1 MLVPFTP
8 LEGSDRRGT
17 GLHSRAGTAGDV
29 TSTWG
34 TVDFGWRWLLF
45 AFLLWWA
52 MLRRWEANGTLD
64 RWNASRALG
73 FVLMVRTSRGLG
85 VLEKVAKPR
94 KFWRAYGEVATWVC
108 VSTML
113 LAGLLVVL
121 SFVLTVTQ
129 GTATDPPPP
138 SELVAI
144 PGLNP
149 VIPLGWG
156 ALAFIVALVIHEFG
170 HGLLARGHGMRVRAF
185 GLLQLGPLP
194 LGAFAEPQSEE
205 LLQAPRRERL
215 RMFAAGPATNI
226 FAAMIL
232 LLLLGGLASQFA
244 AAEEGVH
251 IRGVVVGTGAEEA
264 GLEPWDRIVAI
275 DDVAIVDDSS
285 FTEALS
291 TLQAGETV
299 TLTLVNLE
307 GETRTAEAWLSDKR
321 EHYAEDG
328 WTEAQLDA
336 NGIESG
342 DAFLGVQQVADGT
355 IGIDRLAGPLSPN
368 VEAGLAQRLVATPI
382 HALRLI
388 FVPFELQGVAMHPVE
403 EGFLE
408 EGDGIVA
415 SILGVDGMLIFVNLF
430 FWLIWVNLL
439 LGFTNLIPMVPF
451 DGGHMFRDVT
461 HGFLD
466 GFARLGKRLNLWTI
480 SGLRTAH
487 MASKATGLTS
497 LGFFGMLVLMIA
509 LPYLL

>member
-1 MLVPFTP
+1 VPFTP

-17 GLHSRAGTAGDV
+17 GLHSRAGTAKDV
-29 TSTWG
+29 ASTWG

-129 GTATDPPPP
+129 GTTTDPPPP

-275 DDVAIVDDSS
+275 DDLAIVDDTS

-291 TLQAGETV
+291 TLEAGETV

-307 GETRTAEAWLSDKR
+307 GETRTTEAWLSDKR

-415 SILGVDGMLIFVNLF
+415 SVLGVDGMLIFVNLF

-466 GFARLGKRLNLWTI
+466 GLARLGKRLNLWTI

>member
-1 MLVPFTP
+1 
-8 LEGSDRRGT
+8 
-17 GLHSRAGTAGDV
+17 
-29 TSTWG
+29 
-34 TVDFGWRWLLF
+34 
-45 AFLLWWA
+45 
-52 MLRRWEANGTLD
+52 
-64 RWNASRALG
+64 
-73 FVLMVRTSRGLG
+73 
-85 VLEKVAKPR
+85 
-94 KFWRAYGEVATWVC
+94 
-108 VSTML
+108 
-113 LAGLLVVL
+113 
-121 SFVLTVTQ
+121 
-129 GTATDPPPP
+129 
-138 SELVAI
+138 
-144 PGLNP
+144 
-149 VIPLGWG
+149 
-156 ALAFIVALVIHEFG
+156 
-170 HGLLARGHGMRVRAF
+170 
-185 GLLQLGPLP
+185 
-194 LGAFAEPQSEE
+194 
-205 LLQAPRRERL
+205 
-215 RMFAAGPATNI
+215 MFAAGPATNI

-275 DDVAIVDDSS
+275 DNMPIVDDTS

-291 TLQAGETV
+291 THEAGETV
-299 TLTLVNLE
+299 TLTLVNLK

-336 NGIESG
+336 NGIETG

-415 SILGVDGMLIFVNLF
+415 SVLGVDGMLIFVNLF

-466 GFARLGKRLNLWTI
+466 GLARLGKRLNLWTI

>member
-1 MLVPFTP
+1 M
-8 LEGSDRRGT
+8 
-17 GLHSRAGTAGDV
+17 

-34 TVDFGWRWLLF
+34 AVDFSWRWLLF

-52 MLRRWEANGTLD
+52 MLKRWEANGTLD

-85 VLEKVAKPR
+85 LLEKVAKPR
-94 KFWRAYGEVATWVC
+94 KFWRAYGEVATWIC

-113 LAGLLVVL
+113 MAGLLVVL
-121 SFVLTVTQ
+121 SFVLTLTQ
-129 GTATDPPPP
+129 GTTTDPPPP

-232 LLLLGGLASQFA
+232 LLLLGGLAGQFA
-244 AAEEGVH
+244 AADEGVH

-275 DDVAIVDDSS
+275 DSMAIVDDGS
-285 FTEALS
+285 FTEALA
-291 TLQAGETV
+291 TLEAGTTV
-299 TLTLVNLE
+299 SLTVVNLD
-307 GETRTAEAWLSDKR
+307 GETRTIEAWLSDKR
-321 EHYAEDG
+321 EHFEEEG
-328 WTEAQLDA
+328 WSEAQLDA
-336 NGIESG
+336 NGIETG

-355 IGIDRLAGPLSPN
+355 VGIDRLAGPLSPN

-388 FVPFELQGVAMHPVE
+388 FVPFELQGVAIHPIE
-403 EGFLE
+403 EGFLVA
-408 EGDGIVA
+408 GDGVVA
-415 SILGVDGMLIFVNLF
+415 NVLGIDGMLILVNLF

-461 HGFLD
+461 HGMLEAI
-466 GFARLGKRLNLWTI
+466 ARFGRRFNLWTL

>member
-1 MLVPFTP
+1 M
-8 LEGSDRRGT
+8 
-17 GLHSRAGTAGDV
+17 A
-29 TSTWG
+29 STWG
-34 TVDFGWRWLLF
+34 AVDFSWRWLLF

-52 MLRRWEANGTLD
+52 LLRRWEANGTLD

-108 VSTML
+108 VST
-113 LAGLLVVL
+113 
-121 SFVLTVTQ
+121 
-129 GTATDPPPP
+129 TACRIVGRPEFRFDGDPRHDHRPPPP

-226 FAAMIL
+226 FAATIL

-264 GLEPWDRIVAI
+264 GLEPWDR
-275 DDVAIVDDSS
+275 SWP
-285 FTEALS
+285 S
-291 TLQAGETV
+291 TTWRSW
-299 TLTLVNLE
+299 T
-307 GETRTAEAWLSDKR
+307 TRRSPKPCPCWRRAKRSASRWSTSREKQERAEAWLSDKR
-321 EHYAEDG
+321 EHFAEGLDG
-328 WTEAQLDA
+328 STTRRQRHRIWRCLPRRSA
-336 NGIESG
+336 GG
-342 DAFLGVQQVADGT
+342 RRHRRHRPPCRPAF
-355 IGIDRLAGPLSPN
+355 
-368 VEAGLAQRLVATPI
+368 AQR
-382 HALRLI
+382 
-388 FVPFELQGVAMHPVE
+388 
-403 EGFLE
+403 
-408 EGDGIVA
+408 
-415 SILGVDGMLIFVNLF
+415 
-430 FWLIWVNLL
+430 
-439 LGFTNLIPMVPF
+439 
-451 DGGHMFRDVT
+451 
-461 HGFLD
+461 
-466 GFARLGKRLNLWTI
+466 
-480 SGLRTAH
+480 
-487 MASKATGLTS
+487 
-497 LGFFGMLVLMIA
+497 
-509 LPYLL
+509 